1 MGQVVGIYL
10 RPSAHTPVRSVDSA
24 EAIVGQGLEG
34 DHDGGGNR
42 QVTLIEQ
49 EKWRAACH
57 ELGREL
63 SNGTRRANVVV
74 EGLSLSQAI
83 GGRLRLGDVMIHV
96 RGETRPCR
104 LMDDTAAGL
113 QNALSPDCRG
123 GVYGKVVEGGVVS
136 IGTVVELVEIEI
148 GEDEPC
154 ESRL

>member
-1 MGQVVGIYL
+1 MGRVVGIYL
-10 RPSAHTPVRSVDSA
+10 RPSAHTPVRSADSA
-24 EAIVGQGLEG
+24 DAIVGQGLEG
-34 DHDGGGNR
+34 DHAGGGNR

-49 EKWRAACH
+49 EKWRAACQ

-63 SNGTRRANVVV
+63 SGGMRRANLVV

-104 LMDDTAAGL
+104 LMDDKVAGL
-113 QNALSPDCRG
+113 QQALSPDCRG

-136 IGTVVELVEIEI
+136 VGTVVELVEL
-148 GEDEPC
+148 GEEEPC
-154 ESRL
+154 

>member
-10 RPSAHTPVRSVDSA
+10 RPSARTPVRSVDSA

-34 DHDGGGNR
+34 DHGGGGNR

-63 SNGTRRANVVV
+63 SDGTRRANVVV

-83 GGRLRLGDVMIHV
+83 GGRLRLGGVMIHV

-104 LMDDTAAGL
+104 LMDDAAAGL
-113 QNALSPDCRG
+113 QQVLSPDCRG

-136 IGTVVELVEIEI
+136 IGTSVELVEI
-148 GEDEPC
+148 GEEEPC